1 MYLKSASEDAG
12 APAPE
17 SRSLAVSLSI
27 WCAACCCGI
36 SVAAIAVLYA
46 ALVYDLNRADD
57 ERLVRATRQARQA
70 AASPSAGLP
79 VIEPAVSVRIV
90 DAAGRAVAATPL
102 VPDALLAAGL
112 LDPVPEGV
120 EPRHGVRVRTQDGR
134 VWRMMAARAPNRMV
148 VQAGLDATEQAAVLA
163 GYRSRLWMACVW
175 VLAGSILAGYIVG
188 RLGVAPVAQMT
199 RTALRIRSTSTYERI
214 STSGLPLELA
224 ALADRFNELLDRFD
238 ESFTRLSRFA
248 SEIAHELRTPVN
260 NLRGEAE
267 VALGKART
275 SEEYREVLSSC
286 LEECQRLSGTIDSLL
301 FLARMESPDVELRRS
316 LVELDKE
323 LAAVREYYEAAAED
337 AGVTLEAIAGGR
349 LQIGVDRKLFQQALG
364 NLVANAI
371 AYTPKGGK
379 VTVSAADGADSVRVS
394 VADTGRG
401 IAPKDLVH
409 VFERFYRGD
418 QARKVRPGGSGL
430 GLAIVKTIMTLHG
443 GTVEVS
449 SRLGQGTQIDLNFPK
464 PPRGPVTH

>member
-1 MYLKSASEDAG
+1 MFSKSATEEAG
-12 APAPE
+12 PPAPE
-17 SRSLAVSLSI
+17 SSSLAVSLSV
-27 WCAACCCGI
+27 WCAAACFGI
-36 SVAAIAVLYA
+36 SVAALAVLYGM
-46 ALVYDLNRADD
+46 LVFDLNRAGD
-57 ERLVRATRQARQA
+57 ERLIRATREARQVV
-70 AASPSAGLP
+70 ASPSADL
-79 VIEPAVSVRIV
+79 VLREPAVGARIV
-90 DAAGRAVAATPL
+90 DAAGRTVASTRG
-102 VPDALLAAGL
+102 VPDAVLAAGL

-120 EPRHGVRVRTQDGR
+120 EPRRAVRVKTPDGR
-134 VWRMMAARAPNRMV
+134 FWRMIAARAANGLV
-148 VQAGLDATEQAAVLA
+148 VQTVLDVTEQAEVLA
-163 GYRSRLWMACVW
+163 GYRTRLWMACVW

-188 RLGVAPVAQMT
+188 RLGVAPVAEMT

-301 FLARMESPDVELRRS
+301 FLARMESPDVELKRTP
-316 LVELDKE
+316 VELDKE
-323 LAAVREYYEAAAED
+323 LDAVREYYEAAAED
-337 AGVTLEAIAGGR
+337 AGVTLEAIAGGSLR
-349 LQIGVDRKLFQQALG
+349 IGVDRRLFQQALG

-379 VTVSAADGADSVRVS
+379 VTVSAADAPDLVRVS

-401 IAPKDLVH
+401 IAPKDLAH

-418 QARKVRPGGSGL
+418 QARNVRPGGSGL
-430 GLAIVKTIMTLHG
+430 GLAIVKTIMSLHG

-449 SRLGQGTQIDLNFPK
+449 SRVGQGTQIDLNFPK
-464 PPRGPVTH
+464 SVPAR

>member
-1 MYLKSASEDAG
+1 MFSKSATEDAG
-12 APAPE
+12 TPAPE
-17 SRSLAVSLSI
+17 SSSLAVLVSV
-27 WCAACCCGI
+27 WGAASCFGI
-36 SVAAIAVLYA
+36 SVAALGVLYA
-46 ALVYDLNRADD
+46 ALVVDFNRASD
-57 ERLVRATRQARQA
+57 ERLVRATREARQA
-70 AASPSAGLP
+70 AASPPAELS
-79 VIEPAVSVRIV
+79 IREPGVGVRMI
-90 DAAGRAVAATPL
+90 DAAGRTVASTRG
-102 VPDALLAAGL
+102 VPDAVLAAGL

-120 EPRHGVRVRTQDGR
+120 DPRRGVRVKTPDGR
-134 VWRMMAARAPNRMV
+134 VWRLIAARASNGLVAQMV
-148 VQAGLDATEQAAVLA
+148 LDVSEQAEALA
-163 GYRSRLWMACVW
+163 RYRSRLWMAGVW
-175 VLAGSILAGYIVG
+175 VLAASVLAGYLLG
-188 RLGVAPVAQMT
+188 RLGVAPITEMT

-301 FLARMESPDVELRRS
+301 FLARMESPDVELKRTP
-316 LVELDKE
+316 VELDKE

-337 AGVTLEAIAGGR
+337 AGVTLEAVAGGSLR
-349 LQIGVDRKLFQQALG
+349 IGVDRRLFQQALG

-379 VTVSAADGADSVRVS
+379 VTVSATDAPELVRVS

-449 SRLGQGTQIDLNFPK
+449 SRVGQGTQIDLNFPK
-464 PPRGPVTH
+464 SFPVR